1 MPPKKAR
8 AASSKAS
15 TSRKTS
21 VVTEDQVVEPTKT
34 LKPRAKGK
42 GKGKAK
48 QQEEPDEDEE
58 GEDQE
63 NEGKESGDDEE
74 DEDDFEEGARTR
86 TTERNKLDT
95 ICNQAILAICRLN
108 VLHPPRPLRFGV
120 WNSRPLDEVKTTDL
134 LNAISKSE
142 LRPFATTNLLALIIE
157 KEALDPSCMKKDPNA
172 EEAPFLKL
180 TQEAQN
186 SDMELTFAG
195 GRHRME
201 VTSRLEQKSAAA
213 IARLQEQIE
222 VQTHKKEVAVQ
233 KSKPTDTIEERITR
247 LEEELKG
254 EQEVRD
260 SIGIWG
266 VIVYDKA
273 PLLANGNAGANHLSS
288 NAKVQHYDEGP
299 SERLDGYVAKYEAK
313 LAEGQGSTG
322 PLDAW
327 LTDLSKRIDSRA
339 GQVLLDSIYTVNFCM
354 ESLHNISGGMLV
366 RTVQYGLTLLHGLFS
381 DTSCNMADSERYE
394 QYLDDKRV
402 KSSRQVANVWENKLV
417 LAWNE
422 LLRQE
427 KATLATELLHS
438 QLDAMDAIYLNYFEG
453 QDSLFLTSAAA
464 WAEQWPEYISAA
476 KDHADMV
483 AQSPSSDELITTVG
497 ETLPGKVRF
506 VLSDHG
512 KMTMSPPMP
521 LMTKSVIAAMVTS
534 LSEVETALTEFWSW
548 FDWSAAYLVPRQSQ
562 LTAKDISACIWFLG

>member
-21 VVTEDQVVEPTKT
+21 VVAEDEVVEPTKT
-34 LKPRAKGK
+34 PKPRAKGK

-48 QQEEPDEDEE
+48 QQEEQDEDEE

-63 NEGKESGDDEE
+63 KEGKESGDDEE
-74 DEDDFEEGARTR
+74 DEDDIEEGARTR

-142 LRPFATTNLLALIIE
+142 LRPFATGNLLALIIE
-157 KEALDPSCMKKDPNA
+157 KEALDPTCMKKDPNA

-201 VTSRLEQKSAAA
+201 VTSRLEKKSAAA

-233 KSKPTDTIEERITR
+233 KLKPTDTIEERITR

-260 SIGIWG
+260 TIGIWG
-266 VIVYDKA
+266 VIVYDKVEFT
-273 PLLANGNAGANHLSS
+273 PLWGFLGMSECATAENPQSRVHSTLGGFGHERVCHQVEDTRLRGITSSCHL
-288 NAKVQHYDEGP
+288 N
-299 SERLDGYVAKYEAK
+299 R
-313 LAEGQGSTG
+313 
-322 PLDAW
+322 
-327 LTDLSKRIDSRA
+327 SRPP
-339 GQVLLDSIYTVNFCM
+339 
-354 ESLHNISGGMLV
+354 
-366 RTVQYGLTLLHGLFS
+366 
-381 DTSCNMADSERYE
+381 
-394 QYLDDKRV
+394 
-402 KSSRQVANVWENKLV
+402 KSSAFDFGEFCPIIANQN
-417 LAWNE
+417 
-422 LLRQE
+422 
-427 KATLATELLHS
+427 
-438 QLDAMDAIYLNYFEG
+438 
-453 QDSLFLTSAAA
+453 
-464 WAEQWPEYISAA
+464 
-476 KDHADMV
+476 
-483 AQSPSSDELITTVG
+483 
-497 ETLPGKVRF
+497 
-506 VLSDHG
+506 
-512 KMTMSPPMP
+512 
-521 LMTKSVIAAMVTS
+521 
-534 LSEVETALTEFWSW
+534 
-548 FDWSAAYLVPRQSQ
+548 
-562 LTAKDISACIWFLG
+562 